1 MSLDKFASML
11 EFGINLKLSGKQEEK
26 YYAQRLRF
34 YLMEMELFDAESED
48 DVNVDIYYCGE
59 KSLIVNIEDSVLS
72 FEPVTESSYDC
83 IMAVL
88 SFVSYMHDTVQKDFK
103 TKGEIRDEFE
113 PAPTSIE
120 EDSEKED
127 EESSEDM
134 EWI

>member
-1 MSLDKFASML
+1 MSLDKFTNML
-11 EFGINLKLSGKQEEK
+11 QFGINLKLSGKQEEK

-48 DVNVDIYYCGE
+48 DINVDIYYCGE

-72 FEPVTESSYDC
+72 FEPVSESSYDC

-88 SFVSYMHDTVQKDFK
+88 SFVSYMHDIVQKDFK
-103 TKGEIRDEFE
+103 SKGEIEDEFE
-113 PAPTSIE
+113 PVPACVE
-120 EDSEKED
+120 EDSED

>member
-11 EFGINLKLSGKQEEK
+11 EFGINLKLSGEQEEK

-48 DVNVDIYYCGE
+48 DINIDIYYCGE

-72 FEPVTESSYDC
+72 FEPVSESSYDC
-83 IMAVL
+83 IMGVL
-88 SFVSYMHDTVQKDFK
+88 SFVSYMHDKVQEDFK
-103 TKGEIRDEFE
+103 KLGGIEDEFE
-113 PAPTSIE
+113 PIEAQE
-120 EDSEKED
+120 EDSFE

>member
-1 MSLDKFASML
+1 MSLDKFANML

-48 DVNVDIYYCGE
+48 DINIDIYYCGE

-72 FEPVTESSYDC
+72 FEPVSESSYDC
-83 IMAVL
+83 IMGVL
-88 SFVSYMHDTVQKDFK
+88 SFVSYMHDNVQQDFK
-103 TKGEIRDEFE
+103 KLGEIEVE
-113 PAPTSIE
+113 HKPALVRE
-120 EDSEKED
+120 EDSSE

>member
-48 DVNVDIYYCGE
+48 DINIDIYYCGE

-72 FEPVTESSYDC
+72 FEPVSESSYDC
-83 IMAVL
+83 IMGVL
-88 SFVSYMHDTVQKDFK
+88 SFVSYMHDKVQEDFK
-103 TKGEIRDEFE
+103 KLGGIENEFE
-113 PAPTSIE
+113 SSQVQE
-120 EDSEKED
+120 EESFE